1 VSAAVATTQTTP
13 ARPAPSSSK
22 GLPTLVQELWDLVV
36 AYAKQETVEPLKGL
50 GRFVA
55 FGVGGSLLVGI
66 GVVLLLLGGLRALQ
80 EEATATFDGNW
91 SWAPYLLTLVA
102 AGIIIGLAVWA
113 VGRGQQKRRDKR

>member
-13 ARPAPSSSK
+13 ARPATSTK

-36 AYAKQETVEPLKGL
+36 AYARQETVEPLKGL

-80 EEATATFDGNW
+80 EEATSTFDVNW

-113 VGRGQQKRRDKR
+113 VGRGQQKRRDHR